1 MSIELIT
8 ALGALIVSFAG
19 GILNYYKLKET
30 QKTWEHEQ
38 KISMEKALLFKRLD
52 KRYALYN
59 KTFKL
64 LGSVRDIEYPKEHHT
79 YIENNKQQIIKI
91 ADLLL
96 EELYGEAGLFM
107 EYETRSLI
115 LKTYQASYKFAN
127 NELSLNELIDSYYKA
142 RRCLR
147 KDLEFDD
154 SSDIKTSKDIL
165 KDKKIEKTEQEQKEK
180 NSIWIKKNILAQSHR
195 PGYPNKSVSLN
206 TLNETISKWKSLNI
220 KSIICLLSNEE
231 INTYYESINY
241 DLIKFYKKEG
251 FNVFHISIE
260 DYQNP
265 PVNNHNL
272 EIINEEYKKMKQPIL
287 VHCGAGQDRT
297 GIVVE
302 SIINTYKLV

>member
-19 GILNYYKLKET
+19 GILNYYKLKGA

-79 YIENNKQQIIKI
+79 YIENNKQQVIKT

-154 SSDIKTSKDIL
+154 SSDTKTSKDIL
-165 KDKKIEKTEQEQKEK
+165 IDQKAEKIKQEQKEK
-180 NSIWIKKNILAQSHR
+180 NSIWAKRNILAQSHR
-195 PGYPNKSVSLN
+195 PGYPNKAVSLK
-206 TLNETISKWKSLNI
+206 TLNETVKKWKNLKI
-220 KSIICLLSNEE
+220 KSVICLLSNEE
-231 INTYYESINY
+231 IKMYYESINY
-241 DLIKFYKKEG
+241 DLIGFYKKEG
-251 FNVFHISIE
+251 FDVFHISIE

-265 PVNNHNL
+265 PVNDHDL
-272 EIINEEYKKMKQPIL
+272 KTIYKEYRKMKQPVL

-297 GIVVE
+297 GRVVE
-302 SIINTYKLV
+302 FITNTFS